1 VTQPTAQGPMG
12 LDLAMSHRFLV
23 TAGSR
28 SLGAWTKV
36 SGLAV
41 KWDLAEHRVG
51 DSDQYY
57 KYAAIPKFTPLKMSR
72 AAESAG
78 TAAVQQWL
86 EEVKASGGVPEAGAI
101 AILSSSGGSVA
112 TWTLQEMFPISW
124 SISDFDAGSVAK
136 VAVETLEIVYSGFIA
151 PSTRYGR

>member
-1 VTQPTAQGPMG
+1 VVQPTTQGAMG
-12 LDLAMSHRFLV
+12 FDLGMSHRFLV

-28 SLGAWTKV
+28 SLGSWTKV
-36 SGLAV
+36 AGLAV

-72 AAESAG
+72 AAEATG
-78 TAAVQQWL
+78 TVAVQQWL
-86 EEVKASGGVPEAGAI
+86 EEVKASGGVPEAGAVS
-101 AILSSSGGSVA
+101 ILTSSGEKVA
-112 TWTLQEMFPISW
+112 TWSLQEMFPISW
-124 SISDFDAGSVAK
+124 SISDFDAGSAAK

-151 PSTRYGR
+151 PSARYGR